1 MKEIIFATLQK
12 PHYQALLLLLI
23 TIPILLLSS
32 PKNADSA
39 WFIAGYCYLGF
50 IVLNIVVQ
58 WFSESQWQYF
68 FYSIVFSIAYIL
80 AIAVMVPVLIKL
92 LKLEGSG
99 ESAMAFL
106 FIIYHPV
113 GLLIVMFAKWIYFKV
128 M

>member
-1 MKEIIFATLQK
+1 MKEILFDTLHK
-12 PHYQALLLLLI
+12 PLYQALLLLLV

-39 WFIAGYCYLGF
+39 WLIAGFCYLAF
-50 IVLNIVVQ
+50 IVLNIVAQ
-58 WFSESQWQYF
+58 WFSVNQWQYF
-68 FYSIVFSIAYIL
+68 FYSISFSIAYIL
-80 AIAVMVPVLIKL
+80 VIAVIMPILIKL
-92 LKLEGSG
+92 LKLEGAG

-113 GLLIVMFAKWIYFKV
+113 GLLIVMFAKWIYFKT